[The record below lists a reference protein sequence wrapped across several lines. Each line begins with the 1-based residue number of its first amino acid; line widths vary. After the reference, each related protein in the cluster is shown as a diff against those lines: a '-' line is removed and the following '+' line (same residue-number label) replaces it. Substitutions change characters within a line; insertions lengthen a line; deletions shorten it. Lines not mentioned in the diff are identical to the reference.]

1 MDKNELKKCP
11 NCGSDMIKK
20 EDYLPD
26 DFDLKE
32 IKKFWLCSSCMLYEI
47 I

>member
-1 MDKNELKKCP
+1 MDENELKKCP
-11 NCGSDMIKK
+11 NCGSNMIKK